1 MRVLSIVGARPQF
14 IKAAVVSQQIRASG
28 FEERLLHT
36 GQHYDFNMSEV
47 FFRELDLPEPSHYL
61 GIGSGRHGEQTARM
75 LAGIE
80 EVLLQEDPDVVII
93 YGDTNTTLA
102 GALAP
107 VKLHIPVAHVEA
119 GLRSY
124 NRQMPEEINR
134 VVADHCS
141 DILFC
146 PTQTAVRNLEKEGFH
161 NILDEGRLI
170 PADGA
175 PAPSASSDPLVLN
188 VGDVMLDIARYAKHR
203 LDHEPGKR
211 AGILGQCGLQP
222 REYILATIHR
232 AGTTDDPDNL
242 RNVLE
247 AMRTISA
254 RGLTIFFPVHPRTR
268 RALEKADLLGL
279 LDTGRIITSEPV
291 SYLEMIVLESDARL
305 LLTDSGGVQKEAYF
319 FGVPCVVVREETEWT
334 ELVELGWNR
343 LAGTQA
349 TEIVA
354 AVETTLRE
362 DFAGKARVDFYGDGQ
377 AALRIATILKGQAW
391 STCLITGSAAADS
404 GWTAA
409 WRPRPRNTEGH
420 PAWSCSERLPA
431 G

>member
-14 IKAAVVSQQIRASG
+14 IKAAVVSKQIRAGG

-47 FFRELDLPEPSHYL
+47 FFRELDLPEPSYYL

-75 LAGIE
+75 IAGIE
-80 EVLLQEDPDVVII
+80 EVLLKEDPDVVII

-107 VKLHIPVAHVEA
+107 VKLHIPVAHIEA

-161 NILDEGRLI
+161 NVLDEGRLI

-175 PAPSASSDPLVLN
+175 STSGASSDPLVIN

-203 LDHEPGKR
+203 LDTEPGKR
-211 AGILGQCGLQP
+211 TGILEKCGLQP

-232 AGTTDDPDNL
+232 AGNTDNPDNL

-247 AMRTISA
+247 AMRAIGA
-254 RGLTIFFPVHPRTR
+254 GGLKVFFPVHPRTR
-268 RALEKADLLGL
+268 RALEKFDLLGL
-279 LDTGRIITSEPV
+279 VDAGRIVISEPV
-291 SYLEMIVLESDARL
+291 SYMEMIALESDARL

-334 ELVELGWNR
+334 ELVEIGWNR
-343 LAGTQA
+343 LAGTRA
-349 TEIVA
+349 AEIVA
-354 AVETTLRE
+354 AVEATIHE
-362 DFAGKARVDFYGDGQ
+362 DFESKARVDFYGDGR
-377 AALRIATILKGQAW
+377 ASIRIAAVLKGQA
-391 STCLITGSAAADS
+391 
-404 GWTAA
+404 
-409 WRPRPRNTEGH
+409 
-420 PAWSCSERLPA
+420 
-431 G
+431 